1 MRCLFL
7 AIMLVS
13 SLCVAQTAQ
22 PAATAQ
28 ELKFLRFIL
37 LNVASLDHSS
47 DAKANY
53 EGSLVVH
60 FGLSSQ
66 ESTAIHSAGQTLNAI
81 LAQLRQQTTALLAGK
96 IILTSAD
103 TAALASINAQRE
115 QEIATLAN
123 QVLNSVSSTT
133 AVRLRAPGNVMAAT
147 ITATAK

>member
-1 MRCLFL
+1 
-7 AIMLVS
+7 
-13 SLCVAQTAQ
+13 
-22 PAATAQ
+22 
-28 ELKFLRFIL
+28 
-37 LNVASLDHSS
+37 
-47 DAKANY
+47 
-53 EGSLVVH
+53 
-60 FGLSSQ
+60 
-66 ESTAIHSAGQTLNAI
+66 LNAI

-133 AVRLRAPGNVMAAT
+133 AMRLRAPGNVMAAT